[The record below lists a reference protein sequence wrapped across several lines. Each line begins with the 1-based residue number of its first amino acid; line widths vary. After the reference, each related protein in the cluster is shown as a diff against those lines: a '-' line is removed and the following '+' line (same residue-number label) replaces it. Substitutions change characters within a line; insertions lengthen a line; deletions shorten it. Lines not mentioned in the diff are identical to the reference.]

1 MAAYIIFIKEKTL
14 DQAELDTYSSLLPSA
29 AEGFIFKA
37 LTAYGQKKV
46 VEGPEVEGVV
56 ILEFPSFQEAD
67 AFYHSKRY
75 QEVVQHRFKG
85 AIYTAVI
92 VEGFKQAAN

>member
-1 MAAYIIFIKEKTL
+1 MAAYIVFIREKTL
-14 DQAELDTYSSLLPSA
+14 DQAELDTYSNLLPSA
-29 AEGFIFKA
+29 TEGHKFTP

-56 ILEFPSFQEAD
+56 ILEFPSFKD
-67 AFYHSKRY
+67 AEEFYNSQRY

-85 AIYTAVI
+85 AVYTAVI
-92 VEGFKQAAN
+92 VEGFKQPSN